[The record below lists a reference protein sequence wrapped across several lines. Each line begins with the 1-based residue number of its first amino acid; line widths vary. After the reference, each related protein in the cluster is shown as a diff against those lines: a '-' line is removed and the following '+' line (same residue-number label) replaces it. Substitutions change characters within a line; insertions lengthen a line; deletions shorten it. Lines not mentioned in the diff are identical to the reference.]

1 MLAFV
6 AALLCTSC
14 LSACGAS
21 SDARDATSRTG
32 GTSSRPAGT
41 ITGPTAARLLARSEL
56 ALDHVHSFH
65 VQGAQEDL
73 SGAVVSESVDVA
85 IPGRLE
91 LSYVSANQRLSL
103 RLVGAFAYV
112 KGNARYWL
120 SEAVPD
126 NRVRALSGRW
136 VQEPAADVPA
146 SVRDL
151 ASPTMLGRCML
162 GLSNSK
168 VAVVKKH
175 NVTRGPIFAFEQTAD
190 RPSATTAVVAA
201 SAKAPWLPF
210 LATQYGPDDPPDSA
224 CGETAAAAASVKTI
238 SAQFSR
244 YNLPVHINV
253 PVRALSL
260 RAAHV
265 LISTPGLEPAGRAEA
280 RQTPEQ
286 AQAARMNGI
295 WLATGTVT
303 SSHRFFNTQVGTIV
317 HRIWR
322 IRTSCVKAV
331 CQATIYRT
339 TDPGL
344 LVAGLGWAHGYWT
357 ASFDNTSA
365 CPYGPTNP
373 ISDHMTL
380 WLTGSG
386 LSAVE
391 QDRTGAECGPPATS
405 VMVWTAHQPLRPAD
419 SKATT

>member
-1 MLAFV
+1 
-6 AALLCTSC
+6 
-14 LSACGAS
+14 
-21 SDARDATSRTG
+21 
-32 GTSSRPAGT
+32 
-41 ITGPTAARLLARSEL
+41 
-56 ALDHVHSFH
+56 LDHVHSFH
-65 VQGAQEDL
+65 VQAAEGDL
-73 SGAVVSESVDVA
+73 SGALVRESADIA
-85 IPGRLE
+85 IPNRLE
-91 LSYVSANQRLSL
+91 LSYISGSKRLSL

-136 VQEPAADVPA
+136 VKEPAAAIPA

-168 VAVVKKH
+168 VAVVKKR
-175 NVTRGPIFAFEQTAD
+175 NVTRGPIFAFDQTAD
-190 RPSATTAVVAA
+190 PPSTTTALVAV
-201 SAKAPWLPF
+201 SAKTPWLPF
-210 LATQYGPDDPPDSA
+210 LAVQYGPDDPPDWA
-224 CGETAAAAASVKTI
+224 CGETAASAASVTMI
-238 SAQFSR
+238 SSEFSR
-244 YNLPVHINV
+244 YKLPVHINA

-260 RAAHV
+260 RAAHG
-265 LISTPGLEPAGRAEA
+265 LITTPGLEPPGRAQA
-280 RQTPEQ
+280 KQTPERT
-286 AQAARMNGI
+286 QAARMDGI

-303 SSHRFFNTQVGTIV
+303 SSHHFLDTQVGTTV

-322 IRTSCVKAV
+322 IHTSCINAV

-344 LVAGLGWAHGYWT
+344 LVAGLGWTHGHWT

-365 CPYGPTNP
+365 CAYGPADP
-373 ISDHMTL
+373 VSDHMTL

-405 VMVWTAHQPLRPAD
+405 VVAWTAHRPLRPPD